1 MESAKTM
8 HSLTLTLR
16 EGGLDGRC
24 HFQNGGRN
32 INNLQCSN
40 LVAENANKLQG
51 LVKSRSG
58 GGDRIMIK
66 RLNIQRISNHN
77 LELTVKILRW

>member
-1 MESAKTM
+1 MESAKTV

-16 EGGLDGRC
+16 EGDGGC

-51 LVKSRSG
+51 LVKSRSVWQEG
-58 GGDRIMIK
+58 GEIG
-66 RLNIQRISNHN
+66 S
-77 LELTVKILRW
+77 